1 MNVNPYRLSFFA
13 QDKLEYKGFVAIAG
27 LNLDVIN
34 PNGEWYVVD
43 LYEDDFFSS
52 NYTSSEEGTFEK
64 IKLDT
69 QIELSPRLAI
79 SHPITET
86 SKLYFN
92 YGHYQQMPIAQD
104 L

>member
-1 MNVNPYRLSFFA
+1 MVVNECESLPIVLFA

-52 NYTSSEEGTFEK
+52 NYTSSEEGTLK
-64 IKLDT
+64 KLNW
-69 QIELSPRLAI
+69 IPR
-79 SHPITET
+79 
-86 SKLYFN
+86 
-92 YGHYQQMPIAQD
+92 
-104 L
+104 